1 MRGTL
6 YTVFPLPFTSVVSEI
21 ASSPFEATI
30 ILNQSIVLGV
40 NSSTLSRKSSYANK
54 KLVGNIYYI
63 KIYVEV
69 KEMNKQYRII
79 FAVSVIALFV
89 VGVGVAIPNPA
100 SKYCVEQG
108 YNNTIRTNPD
118 GSQTGYCI
126 FPNGTECEEW
136 SFFRG
141 ECKFGATN
149 LTNNITD
156 VNETNENETNATEIA
171 IEAGNA
177 TGMPVNTTVVPA
189 TPSGTTSEP
198 TIPVST
204 TKPISG
210 FGIVMATVVVI
221 STIHIFGRRR

>member
-1 MRGTL
+1 
-6 YTVFPLPFTSVVSEI
+6 VK
-21 ASSPFEATI
+21 
-30 ILNQSIVLGV
+30 
-40 NSSTLSRKSSYANK
+40 SSTLLRKSSYPK
-54 KLVGNIYYI
+54 KTLVGNIYYI
-63 KIYVEV
+63 IIYVEV

-79 FAVSVIALFV
+79 FAVSMIALFV
-89 VGVGVAIPNPA
+89 VGVGVAMPNPA

-141 ECKFGATN
+141 ECKFGTTN

-156 VNETNENETNATEIA
+156 VNETNENETNATEIT

-177 TGMPVNTTVVPA
+177 TSIPVNTTVLPA
-189 TPSGTTSEP
+189 TPSRTTIEH
-198 TIPVST
+198 TIPIST

-221 STIHIFGRRR
+221 STIYVFGRRK